1 VRNSQIRFIQQQ
13 GFTGTDFPESL
24 YSALMFQPR
33 VVGVA
38 AVAGGLLQSPWLFVT
53 LGAALLWSASVPS
66 LSLFDAIYNHAVAY
80 RRGWSPLDPAPAPR
94 RFAQGLAGT
103 VALVIGLAFLI
114 GATAVGWGL
123 EVLLLVGSVAAV
135 ARDACAGANLYHLL
149 RRLMASRVTS
159 THLPPSTTLGRHS

>member
-1 VRNSQIRFIQQQ
+1 VFRLGLDS
-13 GFTGTDFPESL
+13 GFF
-24 YSALMFQPR
+24 R
-33 VVGVA
+33 VHYDLETEA
-38 AVAGGLLQSPWLFVT
+38 E
-53 LGAALLWSASVPS
+53 
-66 LSLFDAIYNHAVAY
+66 
-80 RRGWSPLDPAPAPR
+80 RRR
-94 RFAQGLAGT
+94 LAGT

-159 THLPPSTTLGRHS
+159 THLPPSTPLGRHS